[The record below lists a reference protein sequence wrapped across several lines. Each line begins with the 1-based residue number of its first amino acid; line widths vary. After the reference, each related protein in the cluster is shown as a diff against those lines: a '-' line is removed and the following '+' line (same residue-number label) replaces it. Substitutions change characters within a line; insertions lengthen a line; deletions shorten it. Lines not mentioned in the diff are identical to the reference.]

1 MMTAAAPP
9 DTHTLI
15 LLQLEPNAPSSRT
28 YLEHPSTSAAILDLI
43 SMFEHKLR
51 QDQTSSSS
59 TSTSSTLKYTDMDVT
74 SYIDSFPEI
83 ACLIRN
89 PLPGGVSAY
98 VPKDK
103 EWIKQFVRPVLL
115 QKLQSMRA
123 AEAAS
128 LAGAGAESVS
138 TLASRMSMTSSSN
151 NVPAHQA
158 QNQNQ
163 QSQKRQSQRNPRKSL
178 SPLPR
183 AASSS
188 KSSNKTANAA
198 KKQQQPTSKIL
209 VASASKPGKITKR
222 LGPDGATAAQLSTQL
237 FTKAYAEKK
246 GLAHV
251 AKPLPAVVIG
261 ASGPSTGGGAKRGGG
276 GGGGGGGG
284 SASGKR
290 GGGGRR

>member
-59 TSTSSTLKYTDMDVT
+59 ASTSSTLKYTDMDVT

-138 TLASRMSMTSSSN
+138 TLASRMSMNSTSSSSN

-163 QSQKRQSQRNPRKSL
+163 QSQKRQSQRNPRDSL
-178 SPLPR
+178 SPPPR

-222 LGPDGATAAQLSTQL
+222 LGPDGAKAAQLSTQL

-251 AKPLPAVVIG
+251 TKPLPAGVSG
-261 ASGPSTGGGAKRGGG
+261 AGGAKRGGG
-276 GGGGGGGG
+276 GGGGGE